1 MALGESIRNPLGKEL
16 LRRCVLAGRPLHLD
30 ELAASM
36 KQPRFR
42 VRFHAEELA
51 KLGALKES
59 EALWPWRPAGRQYE
73 ATPMLMNSQWA
84 LVGLGLMPGD
94 RWLTDEEIAA
104 VEEHIAER
112 RKDTEFMERL
122 ERRAEESLPV
132 LEALDDDREP
142 LRLWRRAWAR
152 LRSRSLHR
160 RLHLRG
166 HHP

>member
-1 MALGESIRNPLGKEL
+1 MALGQSIRNPLGKEL
-16 LRRCVLAGRPLHLD
+16 LRRCVLAGRPLHFD

-42 VRFHAEELA
+42 VRFHATELE
-51 KLGALKES
+51 KLGALKVS
-59 EALWPWRPAGRQYE
+59 ETLWPWRQAGPRYE

-122 ERRAEESLPV
+122 ERRAEENLPI
-132 LEALDDDREP
+132 LEALDDDSEP

-152 LRSRSLHR
+152 LRSSPRHR
-160 RLHLRG
+160 RRQPRG
-166 HHP
+166 PDH